1 MKYPYICDI
10 TLKRLTMKRLRLGLW
25 ACFCF
30 CAATTLMGQNKV
42 KTTAEKVTLFIDGAQ
57 VTRTKQVDIPT
68 GNSTLIFTEL
78 SPYMDTQSM
87 QVSAKGKLT
96 VTAVNRQYNY
106 IDSLAVSEKQQSL
119 QKELKKIE
127 KQQKEQ
133 NAELGLINAEY
144 EMLKTNCSVNNKNTT
159 ISLTTIKEVNQ
170 YYSGQLKTLKTKE
183 LAINEQIA
191 ELAIKQGQLNSE
203 LAQLSGKSLT
213 PMSEIMV
220 NVNAPAACKA
230 TFTLNYYVKN
240 AGWFPS
246 YDVRS
251 GSLAEPISIIYKAN
265 IFQNTKE
272 EWKNVELSLSSSN
285 PSTGSVAPTLSTYWL
300 DYGLAAPRYNF
311 NLNGNTVSGVV
322 LDNERTPVIGA
333 TVTIPGTTIGA
344 ITDIS
349 GKYSI
354 TIPNGQNKLQF
365 SCIGLQTQTRDIQ
378 GNIMNVTLQ
387 EDTQALD
394 EVVVVGYGAERKPLM
409 AGAVSGLKVNHKKD
423 IQYEEEASMV
433 LDVEQSQGQMGY
445 EFEIKVPYTIPS
457 DNKPVV
463 AEIGHYEL
471 PASYTYQ
478 STPKIDKDAFLIA
491 QVTDWEKLNL
501 LEGEANVY
509 FENTFIGKSIMNVTQ
524 QNDTLSFSLGRD
536 KRIMIQRTKENEYT
550 SRKFMGSNQTQS
562 IAWKLSV
569 RNTRPEPV
577 TLTLYDQ
584 LPVSRNNNITVTAEE
599 ISGGSLDEAKG
610 IITWQITLQPGEQR
624 DLALRYKMKFA
635 KGRNLIIE

>member
-1 MKYPYICDI
+1 
-10 TLKRLTMKRLRLGLW
+10 MKRLKLGLW
-25 ACFCF
+25 ICLCL
-30 CAATTLMGQNKV
+30 CTTTLVGQNKV
-42 KTTAEKVTLFIDGAQ
+42 KTTAEKVMLFIDGAQ
-57 VTRTKQVDIPT
+57 VTRTKQVEIPAGT
-68 GNSTLIFTEL
+68 STLIFTGL
-78 SPYMDTQSM
+78 SPYMDAQSM

-96 VTAVNRQYNY
+96 VTSVNQQYNY
-106 IDSLAVSEKQQSL
+106 TDSASVSQKQQSL
-119 QKELKKIE
+119 QEELKKTE

-144 EMLKTNCSVNNKNTT
+144 EMLKTNCSVSNKNTAT
-159 ISLTTIKEVNQ
+159 SLTTIKEVNH
-170 YYSGQLKTLKTKE
+170 YYSTQLKTLKSKE
-183 LAINEQIA
+183 LAINEKIE
-191 ELAIKQGQLNSE
+191 ELARKQEQLNAE
-203 LAQLSGKSLT
+203 LAQLSGKALT
-213 PMSEIMV
+213 PMSEIAV
-220 NVNAPAACKA
+220 NVNAPATCKA

-251 GSLAEPISIIYKAN
+251 SSLSEPISIIYKAN

-285 PSTGSVAPTLSTYWL
+285 PTTGNIAPKLATYWL
-300 DYGLAAPRYNF
+300 DYGLAAPRYSLNQ
-311 NLNGNTVSGVV
+311 NGNSVSGVV
-322 LDNERTPVIGA
+322 LDGEREPIIG
-333 TVTIPGTTIGA
+333 VNVMIPGTTIGTL
-344 ITDIS
+344 TDVN

-354 TIPNGQNKLQF
+354 TIPNGQNQLQF
-365 SCIGLQTQTRDIQ
+365 SFIGYQSQTRDIQ
-378 GNIMNVTLQ
+378 GSVMNVVLQ
-387 EDTQALD
+387 EDVQMLQ
-394 EVVVVGYGAERKPLM
+394 EVVVVGYGAEAAAPSYKP
-409 AGAVSGLKVNHKKD
+409 STKSIKKAAA
-423 IQYEEEASMV
+423 IEEEASMA
-433 LDVEQSQGQMGY
+433 LEVEQSQGQMGY

-471 PASYTYQ
+471 PASYAYQ

-491 QVTDWEKLNL
+491 QVTDWEKLHL

-509 FENTFIGKSIMNVTQ
+509 FENTFIGKSIMNITQ

-536 KRIMIQRTKENEYT
+536 KRIMIQRMKENEYT
-550 SRKFMGSNQTQS
+550 SRKFMGSSQTQS

-599 ISGGSLDEAKG
+599 ISGGRLDEAKG

-624 DLALRYKMKFA
+624 ELPLRYKVKYP
-635 KGRNLIIE
+635 KGRNLVIE

>member
-1 MKYPYICDI
+1 
-10 TLKRLTMKRLRLGLW
+10 MKRLKSGLW
-25 ACFCF
+25 ICLCL
-30 CAATTLMGQNKV
+30 CATSLVGQTRV
-42 KTTAEKVTLFIDGAQ
+42 KTTAEKVMLFIDGAQ
-57 VTRTKQVDIPT
+57 VTRTKQVDIPA
-68 GNSTLIFTEL
+68 GISTLIFTGL
-78 SPYMDTQSM
+78 SPYMDAQSM

-96 VTAVNRQYNY
+96 VTAVNQQYNY
-106 IDSLAVSEKQQSL
+106 TDSASVSQKQQSL
-119 QKELKKIE
+119 QGELKKIR
-127 KQQKEQ
+127 KQYTEQ
-133 NAELGLINAEY
+133 NAELGLINSEY
-144 EMLKTNCSVNNKNTT
+144 EMLKTNCSVSNKNTAT
-159 ISLTTIKEVNQ
+159 SLTTIKEVNQ
-170 YYSGQLKTLKTKE
+170 YYSTQLKTLKSKE
-183 LAINEQIA
+183 LAINEKIE
-191 ELAIKQGQLNSE
+191 ELTRKQEQLNAE

-213 PMSEIMV
+213 PMSEIAV
-220 NVNAPAACKA
+220 NVNAPSACKA

-251 GSLAEPISIIYKAN
+251 NSLSEPISIVYKAN

-285 PSTGSVAPTLSTYWL
+285 PTTGSVAPKLATYWL
-300 DYGLAAPRYNF
+300 DYGLAAPRYNL
-311 NLNGNTVSGVV
+311 NQNGNSVSGVV
-322 LDNERTPVIGA
+322 LDSEREPIIG
-333 TVTIPGTTIGA
+333 VNVMIPGTTIGTL
-344 ITDIS
+344 TDVN
-349 GKYSI
+349 GKYSL
-354 TIPNGQNKLQF
+354 TIPNGQNQLQF
-365 SCIGLQTQTRDIQ
+365 SFVGYQTQTRDIQ
-378 GNIMNVTLQ
+378 GSIMNVVLQ
-387 EDTQALD
+387 EDMQMLQ
-394 EVVVVGYGAERKPLM
+394 EVVVVGYGAEAPAPSYKP
-409 AGAVSGLKVNHKKD
+409 STKSIKKAAA
-423 IQYEEEASMV
+423 IEEEASMA
-433 LDVEQSQGQMGY
+433 LSVEQTQGQMGY

-463 AEIGHYEL
+463 AEIGHYEV
-471 PASYTYQ
+471 PASYIYQ

-524 QNDTLSFSLGRD
+524 QSDTLSFSLGRD

-550 SRKFMGSNQTQS
+550 SRKFIGSSQTQS

-599 ISGGSLDEAKG
+599 ISDGTLDEAKG

-624 DLALRYKMKFA
+624 DLPLRYKVKYP

>member
-1 MKYPYICDI
+1 
-10 TLKRLTMKRLRLGLW
+10 MKRLKSGLW
-25 ACFCF
+25 ICLCL
-30 CAATTLMGQNKV
+30 CATSLVGQTRV
-42 KTTAEKVTLFIDGAQ
+42 KTTAEKVMLFIDGAQ
-57 VTRTKQVDIPT
+57 VTRTKQVDIPAGT
-68 GNSTLIFTEL
+68 STLIFTGL
-78 SPYMDTQSM
+78 SPYMDAQSM

-96 VTAVNRQYNY
+96 VTAVNQQYNY
-106 IDSLAVSEKQQSL
+106 TDSASVSQKQQSL
-119 QKELKKIE
+119 QGELKKIR
-127 KQQKEQ
+127 KQYTEQ
-133 NAELGLINAEY
+133 NAELGLINSEY
-144 EMLKTNCSVNNKNTT
+144 EMLKTNCSVNNKNTAT
-159 ISLTTIKEVNQ
+159 SLTTIKEVNQ
-170 YYSGQLKTLKTKE
+170 YYSTQLKTLKSKE
-183 LAINEQIA
+183 LAINEKIE
-191 ELAIKQGQLNSE
+191 ELTRKQEQLNAE
-203 LAQLSGKSLT
+203 LAQLSGKSLI
-213 PMSEIMV
+213 PMSEIAV
-220 NVNAPAACKA
+220 NVNAPSACKA

-251 GSLAEPISIIYKAN
+251 NSLSEPISIVYKAN

-285 PSTGSVAPTLSTYWL
+285 PTTGSVAPKLATYWL
-300 DYGLAAPRYNF
+300 DYGLAAPRYSLNQ
-311 NLNGNTVSGVV
+311 NGNSVSGVV
-322 LDNERTPVIGA
+322 LDSEREPIIG
-333 TVTIPGTTIGA
+333 VNVMIPGTTIGTL
-344 ITDIS
+344 TDVN
-349 GKYSI
+349 GKYSL
-354 TIPNGQNKLQF
+354 TIPNGQNQLQF
-365 SCIGLQTQTRDIQ
+365 SFVGYQTQTRDIQ
-378 GNIMNVTLQ
+378 GSIMNVVLQ
-387 EDTQALD
+387 EDMQMLQ
-394 EVVVVGYGAERKPLM
+394 EVVVVGYGAEAPAPSYKP
-409 AGAVSGLKVNHKKD
+409 STKSIKKAAA
-423 IQYEEEASMV
+423 IEEEASMA
-433 LDVEQSQGQMGY
+433 LSVEQTQGQMGY

-463 AEIGHYEL
+463 AEIGHYEV
-471 PASYTYQ
+471 PASYIYQ

-524 QNDTLSFSLGRD
+524 QSDTLSFSLGRD

-550 SRKFMGSNQTQS
+550 SRKFIGSSQTQS

-599 ISGGSLDEAKG
+599 ISGGTLDEAKG

-624 DLALRYKMKFA
+624 ELPLRYKVKYP

>member
-1 MKYPYICDI
+1 
-10 TLKRLTMKRLRLGLW
+10 
-25 ACFCF
+25 
-30 CAATTLMGQNKV
+30 
-42 KTTAEKVTLFIDGAQ
+42 
-57 VTRTKQVDIPT
+57 
-68 GNSTLIFTEL
+68 
-78 SPYMDTQSM
+78 
-87 QVSAKGKLT
+87 
-96 VTAVNRQYNY
+96 
-106 IDSLAVSEKQQSL
+106 
-119 QKELKKIE
+119 
-127 KQQKEQ
+127 
-133 NAELGLINAEY
+133 
-144 EMLKTNCSVNNKNTT
+144 
-159 ISLTTIKEVNQ
+159 
-170 YYSGQLKTLKTKE
+170 
-183 LAINEQIA
+183 
-191 ELAIKQGQLNSE
+191 
-203 LAQLSGKSLT
+203 
-213 PMSEIMV
+213 MSEIMV
-220 NVNAPAACKA
+220 NVNAPAARKA

-265 IFQNTKE
+265 IFQNTRE

-300 DYGLAAPRYNF
+300 DYGLAAPRYNL

-333 TVTIPGTTIGA
+333 TVTIPGTTIGT

-365 SCIGLQTQTRDIQ
+365 SYIGLQTQTRDIQ

-387 EDTQALD
+387 EDTQTLD

-423 IQYEEEASMV
+423 IQYEEEASMA

-445 EFEIKVPYTIPS
+445 EFEI
-457 DNKPVV
+457 
-463 AEIGHYEL
+463 
-471 PASYTYQ
+471 
-478 STPKIDKDAFLIA
+478 DAFLIA

-509 FENTFIGKSIMNVTQ
+509 FENTFIGKSIMNVAQ

-624 DLALRYKMKFA
+624 DLALRYKVKYP

>member
-42 KTTAEKVTLFIDGAQ
+42 KTTAEKVMLFIDGAQ
-57 VTRTKQVDIPT
+57 VTRTKQVDIPA
-68 GNSTLIFTEL
+68 GNSTLIFTGL
-78 SPYMDTQSM
+78 SPYMDAQSM

-133 NAELGLINAEY
+133 
-144 EMLKTNCSVNNKNTT
+144 
-159 ISLTTIKEVNQ
+159 
-170 YYSGQLKTLKTKE
+170 
-183 LAINEQIA
+183 
-191 ELAIKQGQLNSE
+191 
-203 LAQLSGKSLT
+203 
-213 PMSEIMV
+213 
-220 NVNAPAACKA
+220 
-230 TFTLNYYVKN
+230 
-240 AGWFPS
+240 
-246 YDVRS
+246 
-251 GSLAEPISIIYKAN
+251 
-265 IFQNTKE
+265 
-272 EWKNVELSLSSSN
+272 
-285 PSTGSVAPTLSTYWL
+285 
-300 DYGLAAPRYNF
+300 
-311 NLNGNTVSGVV
+311 
-322 LDNERTPVIGA
+322 
-333 TVTIPGTTIGA
+333 IGA

-365 SCIGLQTQTRDIQ
+365 SYIGYQTQTRDIQ

-423 IQYEEEASMV
+423 IQYEEETSMA

-463 AEIGHYEL
+463 AEIGYYEL

-577 TLTLYDQ
+577 ILTLYDQ

-624 DLALRYKMKFA
+624 DLALRYKVKYP

>member
-1 MKYPYICDI
+1 MRCNAFVEAWKNYHRRASMI
-10 TLKRLTMKRLRLGLW
+10 LGL
-25 ACFCF
+25 
-30 CAATTLMGQNKV
+30 
-42 KTTAEKVTLFIDGAQ
+42 
-57 VTRTKQVDIPT
+57 
-68 GNSTLIFTEL
+68 
-78 SPYMDTQSM
+78 
-87 QVSAKGKLT
+87 
-96 VTAVNRQYNY
+96 
-106 IDSLAVSEKQQSL
+106 SL
-119 QKELKKIE
+119 
-127 KQQKEQ
+127 
-133 NAELGLINAEY
+133 
-144 EMLKTNCSVNNKNTT
+144 
-159 ISLTTIKEVNQ
+159 
-170 YYSGQLKTLKTKE
+170 
-183 LAINEQIA
+183 
-191 ELAIKQGQLNSE
+191 
-203 LAQLSGKSLT
+203 
-213 PMSEIMV
+213 
-220 NVNAPAACKA
+220 
-230 TFTLNYYVKN
+230 
-240 AGWFPS
+240 
-246 YDVRS
+246 
-251 GSLAEPISIIYKAN
+251 
-265 IFQNTKE
+265 
-272 EWKNVELSLSSSN
+272 
-285 PSTGSVAPTLSTYWL
+285 
-300 DYGLAAPRYNF
+300 LAAPLSYAVYAEDGVSNTMVQVVTQTKTVKGTIIDESGEPLIGVSIVVKGTSTGTITDF
-311 NLNGNTVSGVV
+311 NGNFSIDLPAGRKE
-322 LDNERTPVIGA
+322 LVISYIGYKEQ
-333 TVTIPGTTIGA
+333 TVTVTG
-344 ITDIS
+344 
-349 GKYSI
+349 
-354 TIPNGQNKLQF
+354 NGPV
-365 SCIGLQTQTRDIQ
+365 
-378 GNIMNVTLQ
+378 NVKMVS
-387 EDTQALD
+387 DTQALD
-394 EVVVVGYGAERKPLM
+394 EVVVVGYGAERKSLM

-423 IQYEEEASMV
+423 IQYEEEASMA

-562 IAWKLSV
+562 IAWKLSI

-624 DLALRYKMKFA
+624 DLALRYKVKYP

>member
-1 MKYPYICDI
+1 
-10 TLKRLTMKRLRLGLW
+10 MKRLKSGLW
-25 ACFCF
+25 ICLCL
-30 CAATTLMGQNKV
+30 CATSLVGQTRV
-42 KTTAEKVTLFIDGAQ
+42 KTTAEKVMLFIDGAQ
-57 VTRTKQVDIPT
+57 VTRTKQVDIPAGT
-68 GNSTLIFTEL
+68 STLIFTGL
-78 SPYMDTQSM
+78 SPYMDAQSM

-96 VTAVNRQYNY
+96 VTAVNQQYNY
-106 IDSLAVSEKQQSL
+106 TDSASVSQKQQSL
-119 QKELKKIE
+119 QGELKKIR
-127 KQQKEQ
+127 KQYTEQ
-133 NAELGLINAEY
+133 NAELGLINSEY
-144 EMLKTNCSVNNKNTT
+144 EMLKTNCSVSNKNTAT
-159 ISLTTIKEVNQ
+159 SLTTIKEVNQ
-170 YYSGQLKTLKTKE
+170 YYSTQLKTLKSKE
-183 LAINEQIA
+183 LAINEKIE
-191 ELAIKQGQLNSE
+191 ELTRKQEQLNAE

-213 PMSEIMV
+213 PMSEIAV
-220 NVNAPAACKA
+220 NVNAPSACKA

-251 GSLAEPISIIYKAN
+251 NSLSEPISIVYKAN

-285 PSTGSVAPTLSTYWL
+285 PTTGSVAPKLATYWL
-300 DYGLAAPRYNF
+300 DYGLAAPRYNL
-311 NLNGNTVSGVV
+311 NQNGNSVSGVV
-322 LDNERTPVIGA
+322 LDSEREPIIG
-333 TVTIPGTTIGA
+333 VNVMIPGTTIGTL
-344 ITDIS
+344 TDVN
-349 GKYSI
+349 GKYSL
-354 TIPNGQNKLQF
+354 TIPNGQNQLQF
-365 SCIGLQTQTRDIQ
+365 SFVGYQTQTRDIQ
-378 GNIMNVTLQ
+378 GSIMNVVLQ
-387 EDTQALD
+387 EDMQMLQ
-394 EVVVVGYGAERKPLM
+394 EVVVVGYGAEAPAPSYKP
-409 AGAVSGLKVNHKKD
+409 STKSIKKAAA
-423 IQYEEEASMV
+423 IEEEASMA
-433 LDVEQSQGQMGY
+433 LSVEQTQGQMGY

-463 AEIGHYEL
+463 AEIGHYEV
-471 PASYTYQ
+471 PASYIYQ

-524 QNDTLSFSLGRD
+524 QSDTLSFSLGRD

-550 SRKFMGSNQTQS
+550 SRKFIGSSQTQS

-599 ISGGSLDEAKG
+599 ISGGTLDETKG

-624 DLALRYKMKFA
+624 DLPLRYKVKYP

>member
-1 MKYPYICDI
+1 
-10 TLKRLTMKRLRLGLW
+10 MKRLKSGLW
-25 ACFCF
+25 ICLCL
-30 CAATTLMGQNKV
+30 CATSLVGQTRV
-42 KTTAEKVTLFIDGAQ
+42 KTTAEKVMLFIDGAQ
-57 VTRTKQVDIPT
+57 VTRTKQVDIPAGT
-68 GNSTLIFTEL
+68 STLIFTGL
-78 SPYMDTQSM
+78 SPYMDAQSM

-96 VTAVNRQYNY
+96 VTAVNQQYNY
-106 IDSLAVSEKQQSL
+106 TDSASVSQKQQSL
-119 QKELKKIE
+119 QGELKKIR
-127 KQQKEQ
+127 KQYTEQ
-133 NAELGLINAEY
+133 NAELGLINSEY
-144 EMLKTNCSVNNKNTT
+144 EMLKTNCSVSNKNTAT
-159 ISLTTIKEVNQ
+159 SLTTIKEVNQ
-170 YYSGQLKTLKTKE
+170 YYSTQLKTLKSKE
-183 LAINEQIA
+183 LAINEKIE
-191 ELAIKQGQLNSE
+191 ELTRKQEQLNAE

-213 PMSEIMV
+213 PMSEIAV
-220 NVNAPAACKA
+220 NVNAPSACKA

-251 GSLAEPISIIYKAN
+251 NSLSEPISIVYKAN

-285 PSTGSVAPTLSTYWL
+285 PTTGSVAPKLATYWL
-300 DYGLAAPRYNF
+300 DYGLAAPRYN
-311 NLNGNTVSGVV
+311 LNQNSNSVSGVV
-322 LDNERTPVIGA
+322 LDSEREPIIG
-333 TVTIPGTTIGA
+333 VNVMIPGTTIGTL
-344 ITDIS
+344 TDVN
-349 GKYSI
+349 GKYSL
-354 TIPNGQNKLQF
+354 TIPNGQNQLQF
-365 SCIGLQTQTRDIQ
+365 SFVGYQTQTRDIQ
-378 GNIMNVTLQ
+378 GSIMNVVLQ
-387 EDTQALD
+387 EDMQMLQ
-394 EVVVVGYGAERKPLM
+394 EVVVVGYGAEAPAPSYKP
-409 AGAVSGLKVNHKKD
+409 STKSIKKAAA
-423 IQYEEEASMV
+423 IEEEASMA
-433 LDVEQSQGQMGY
+433 LSVEQTQGQMGY

-463 AEIGHYEL
+463 AEIGHYEV
-471 PASYTYQ
+471 PASYIYQ

-524 QNDTLSFSLGRD
+524 QSDTLSFSLGRD

-599 ISGGSLDEAKG
+599 ISGGTLDEAKG

-624 DLALRYKMKFA
+624 ELPLRYKVKYP

>member
-1 MKYPYICDI
+1 MK
-10 TLKRLTMKRLRLGLW
+10 K
-25 ACFCF
+25 
-30 CAATTLMGQNKV
+30 
-42 KTTAEKVTLFIDGAQ
+42 
-57 VTRTKQVDIPT
+57 
-68 GNSTLIFTEL
+68 
-78 SPYMDTQSM
+78 
-87 QVSAKGKLT
+87 
-96 VTAVNRQYNY
+96 
-106 IDSLAVSEKQQSL
+106 
-119 QKELKKIE
+119 KEH
-127 KQQKEQ
+127 
-133 NAELGLINAEY
+133 
-144 EMLKTNCSVNNKNTT
+144 MS
-159 ISLTTIKEVNQ
+159 
-170 YYSGQLKTLKTKE
+170 
-183 LAINEQIA
+183 
-191 ELAIKQGQLNSE
+191 
-203 LAQLSGKSLT
+203 KSLLWRILLVLLSFSFST
-213 PMSEIMV
+213 IV
-220 NVNAPAACKA
+220 QAQ
-230 TFTLNYYVKN
+230 
-240 AGWFPS
+240 
-246 YDVRS
+246 
-251 GSLAEPISIIYKAN
+251 N
-265 IFQNTKE
+265 IT
-272 EWKNVELSLSSSN
+272 V
-285 PSTGSVAPTLSTYWL
+285 TGSVEDQNGEPLIGVTVAE
-300 DYGLAAPRYNF
+300 
-311 NLNGNTVSGVV
+311 LN
-322 LDNERTPVIGA
+322 
-333 TVTIPGTTIGA
+333 TTNGA
-344 ITDIS
+344 ITDID
-349 GKYSI
+349 GNFSI
-354 TIPNGQNKLQF
+354 KCVKGSTLKFSYIGYKDVTKVVTESKLK
-365 SCIGLQTQTRDIQ
+365 IVLI
-378 GNIMNVTLQ
+378 
-387 EDTQALD
+387 EDSQALD

-423 IQYEEEASMV
+423 IQYEEEASMA

-624 DLALRYKMKFA
+624 DLALRYKVKYP